1 VALTK
6 VVVSAVPFQC
16 TTAPAANPLPF
27 TVNVNP
33 LPPAVADEGLKL
45 LIVAPGL
52 IAKEKPVDATSLLVT
67 VIVAVPAE
75 AIRLPL
81 TIAVT

>member
-1 VALTK
+1 
-6 VVVSAVPFQC
+6 VS
-16 TTAPAANPLPF
+16 
-27 TVNVNP
+27 P